1 MAKDLHS
8 FLEDYERAFPREVV
22 HIEKEVDVRY
32 GITAIATRLEAAKK
46 FPILIFH
53 RVKTHDG
60 LSPLPV
66 ITFLLA
72 SRKRLAYVLGST
84 VEQAGVAAFERLSRH
99 IEPVVVSKS
108 ESPVKEVVCLG
119 DEVDLRKVPALVHHE
134 MDPGPYIT
142 GGFVTAYFPETKVA
156 NTALQRGWISGPR
169 EIRVCLEA
177 YSHNFLILSRNEAA
191 GKDTPVA
198 FWIGHHPL
206 VILGCENRIPISVS
220 HFAVGGGFVGE
231 PVRLVPSETL
241 GEDFL
246 VPADAEI
253 VIEGIIPCG
262 ERKPEAPFGEFTRYY
277 GPQRWNPYMVVTAV
291 TRRREALW
299 DDIMVGHSHWI
310 SSGVREGQIFQ
321 RVREVVPTVVN
332 VHVPMSGCGVRHV
345 YVQLRKTMEGQ
356 GRAALLAA
364 LNSHPSVKHAFV
376 FDHDVDIFDEKEVLM
391 ALANRFRGD
400 RDLLVLTDC
409 LTDTLDP
416 LVSGTTGPK
425 VGFDCTTPAGTPF
438 AKRLGIPKETLERL
452 RIEDY
457 INAEALERISL
468 EPYG

>member
-1 MAKDLHS
+1 
-8 FLEDYERAFPREVV
+8 LEEYERAFPQEVI
-22 HIEKEVDVRY
+22 HIEQEVDARY
-32 GITAIATRLEAAKK
+32 GITAIATKLEAAKK
-46 FPILIFH
+46 FPVLIFH
-53 RVKTHDG
+53 RVKTDLG
-60 LSPLPV
+60 PSPLPL
-66 ITFLLA
+66 ITFLIA

-99 IEPVVVSKS
+99 IDPVVVSKS
-108 ESPVKEVVCLG
+108 ASPVKEVVSLG
-119 DEVDLRKVPALVHHE
+119 DEIDLRGFPAPVHHE

-142 GGFVTAYFPETKVA
+142 GGFLTAYFPDTRVA
-156 NTALQRGWISGPR
+156 NAALQRGWISGLR
-169 EIRVCLEA
+169 EIRVCIEH

-220 HFAVGGGFVGE
+220 HFAVGGGFAGE
-231 PVRLVPSETL
+231 PVRLVASETL

-253 VIEGIIPCG
+253 VIEGIIPAG
-262 ERKPEAPFGEFTRYY
+262 KRKPEAPFGEFTRYY

-291 TRRREALW
+291 TRKKNALW
-299 DDIMVGHSHWI
+299 DDVMVGHTHWI
-310 SSGVREGQIFQ
+310 SSPVREGQIFQ

-332 VHVPMSGCGVRHV
+332 IHVPMSGCGVRHV
-345 YVQLRKTMEGQ
+345 YIQLKKTMEGQ

-376 FDHDVDIFDEKEVLM
+376 FDDDIDIFDEKEVLM

-400 RDLLVLTDC
+400 RGLLVLTDC
-409 LTDTLDP
+409 PTDTLDP
-416 LVSGTTGPK
+416 LVTGTTGPK
-425 VGFDCTTPAGTPF
+425 VGFDCTAPAGAQF
-438 AKRLGIPKETLERL
+438 AKRLGIPKEALNTLKL
-452 RIEDY
+452 EDY
-457 INAEALERISL
+457 IKAEALAGVSL